1 MSRPSVSLHLTPS
14 RRSVNDEATITGGD
28 VQSPEASVIDPPDR
42 YGRSPGTL
50 PLTMA
55 KAKRRKLRARRSK
68 ANHGRKPNAGRG

>member
-1 MSRPSVSLHLTPS
+1 M
-14 RRSVNDEATITGGD
+14 NDFAIVTGGD
-28 VQSPEASVIDPPDR
+28 AQPSEASDTDPPDR

>member
-1 MSRPSVSLHLTPS
+1 MSSPLFLS
-14 RRSVNDEATITGGD
+14 RRMPANRSVNDDATVTGGD
-28 VQSPEASVIDPPDR
+28 RHEPTASVTDPPRR

>member
-1 MSRPSVSLHLTPS
+1 MSKPSAPL
-14 RRSVNDEATITGGD
+14 RRIPTNRSANDEATATGGD
-28 VQSPEASVIDPPDR
+28 LHEPTASVTGPLGR